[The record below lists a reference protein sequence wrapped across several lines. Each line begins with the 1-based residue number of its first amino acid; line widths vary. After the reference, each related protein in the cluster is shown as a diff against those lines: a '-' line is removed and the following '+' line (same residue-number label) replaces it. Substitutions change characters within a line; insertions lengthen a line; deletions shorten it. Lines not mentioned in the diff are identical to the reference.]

1 MKSTAMNAIAKTWRL
16 SLLAA
21 VLVHLVA
28 LAAWQLERRRQPPP
42 EGLRAADDTPM
53 LLQFSREEPL
63 AQETGS
69 IPLPPTASLPPPIGG
84 QTPTPTALP
93 GKDRGPGKPDAVP
106 SRQATVART
115 THGKAGARP
124 GAPRVSSRLVRP
136 KVSGTPGAPTPVGPL
151 SLALAVGS
159 PARLALEKVLQDA
172 GSASAEEAPETGRE
186 EKANPRSGAGSP
198 GPELAGKASSGDLA
212 RTPTGGTAL
221 RASPADRQLWTLA
234 KPSQPAPGSLQG
246 LPAGLEVRE
255 VPLSKAR
262 ASGADIRHRKL
273 VRLDDGVLLLW
284 VDDSTLWLV
293 RSPLP

>member
-1 MKSTAMNAIAKTWRL
+1 
-16 SLLAA
+16 
-21 VLVHLVA
+21 
-28 LAAWQLERRRQPPP
+28 
-42 EGLRAADDTPM
+42 
-53 LLQFSREEPL
+53 
-63 AQETGS
+63 
-69 IPLPPTASLPPPIGG
+69 
-84 QTPTPTALP
+84 
-93 GKDRGPGKPDAVP
+93 
-106 SRQATVART
+106 
-115 THGKAGARP
+115 
-124 GAPRVSSRLVRP
+124 
-136 KVSGTPGAPTPVGPL
+136 VGPL

-159 PARLALEKVLQDA
+159 PARLALEKGLQDA

>member
-1 MKSTAMNAIAKTWRL
+1 
-16 SLLAA
+16 
-21 VLVHLVA
+21 
-28 LAAWQLERRRQPPP
+28 
-42 EGLRAADDTPM
+42 
-53 LLQFSREEPL
+53 
-63 AQETGS
+63 
-69 IPLPPTASLPPPIGG
+69 
-84 QTPTPTALP
+84 
-93 GKDRGPGKPDAVP
+93 
-106 SRQATVART
+106 
-115 THGKAGARP
+115 
-124 GAPRVSSRLVRP
+124 
-136 KVSGTPGAPTPVGPL
+136 VGPL

-159 PARLALEKVLQDA
+159 PARLALEKGLQDA

-198 GPELAGKASSGDLA
+198 GPGKASSGDLA
-212 RTPTGGTAL
+212 RTPTGGTDL

>member
-21 VLVHLVA
+21 LLVHLVA
-28 LAAWQLERRRQPPP
+28 LAGWQLERRRQPPP
-42 EGLRAADDTPM
+42 AGLRAADDTPM

-69 IPLPPTASLPPPIGG
+69 IPLPPAASLPPPIGS
-84 QTPTPTALP
+84 QAPNPTALP
-93 GKDRGPGKPDAVP
+93 GRERGPRKPEAMP
-106 SRQATVART
+106 SRQATAART
-115 THGKAGARP
+115 TQVKAGARP
-124 GAPRVSSRLVRP
+124 GAPRASTRLVRQ
-136 KVSGTPGAPTPVGPL
+136 KVSGTPGSSTPMGAL
-151 SLALAVGS
+151 SLALAAGS
-159 PARLALEKVLQDA
+159 PARLALEKGLQDA

-186 EKANPRSGAGSP
+186 EQANPRSNAGSP
-198 GPELAGKASSGDLA
+198 GPDLAGKASSGDLA
-212 RTPTGGTAL
+212 RTPTGGAAWQ
-221 RASPADRQLWTLA
+221 ASPADRRLWTLA

-262 ASGADIRHRKL
+262 GSGADIRHRKL